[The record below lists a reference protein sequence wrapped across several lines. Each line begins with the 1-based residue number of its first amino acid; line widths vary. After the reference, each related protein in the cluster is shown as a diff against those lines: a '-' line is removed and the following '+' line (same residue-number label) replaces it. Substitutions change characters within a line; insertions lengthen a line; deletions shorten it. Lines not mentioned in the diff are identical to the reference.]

1 MHFKTIGDEWLEVQ
15 MNALSFDSSWISG
28 GEEEEEDNDL
38 EEDSDGDSIKDPITR
53 RRYSYT
59 QEHKLA
65 AIEYL

>member
-1 MHFKTIGDEWLEVQ
+1 